1 MLMVTN
7 LCKRI
12 PRVSLFRK
20 QRSKLLPLKF
30 SQLLPM
36 SSSSHLYMLMVTNFF
51 KRIPRVSLFK
61 KQRFKLL
68 PLNVTQRVAI
78 YLLVSKGW

>member
-1 MLMVTN
+1 
-7 LCKRI
+7 
-12 PRVSLFRK
+12 
-20 QRSKLLPLKF
+20 
-30 SQLLPM
+30 M